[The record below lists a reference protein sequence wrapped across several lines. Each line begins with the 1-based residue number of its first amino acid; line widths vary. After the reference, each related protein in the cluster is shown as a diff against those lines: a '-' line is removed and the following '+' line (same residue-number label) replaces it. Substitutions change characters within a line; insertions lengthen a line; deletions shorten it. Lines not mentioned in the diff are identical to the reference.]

1 MSRLWRRDSDR
12 NGRCQLG
19 YVALNNGCPIVWS
32 SKVTSVQFAELNGAV
47 GYAWGA
53 PVVAHPDI
61 ADNHADVSS
70 AAAEIYAAGTA
81 TMDLLGLSYVAS
93 EAGIPFPN
101 VITLQVDNA
110 ACEAYANQ
118 TRYSGRSRL
127 RHIDARQCWVQCLR
141 DSRLVRTTHVPS
153 AENLSDWLTKP
164 LKLAVFLPMRAR
176 MMHFARVPVASP

>member
-1 MSRLWRRDSDR
+1 
-12 NGRCQLG
+12 
-19 YVALNNGCPIVWS
+19 
-32 SKVTSVQFAELNGAV
+32 VQFAELNGAV

-127 RHIDARQCWVQCLR
+127 RHIDARQQWVRCLR

-153 AENLSDWLTKP
+153 PENLSDWLTKP

>member
-1 MSRLWRRDSDR
+1 
-12 NGRCQLG
+12 
-19 YVALNNGCPIVWS
+19 
-32 SKVTSVQFAELNGAV
+32 
-47 GYAWGA
+47 
-53 PVVAHPDI
+53 
-61 ADNHADVSS
+61 
-70 AAAEIYAAGTA
+70 
-81 TMDLLGLSYVAS
+81 MDLLGLSYVAS

-127 RHIDARQCWVQCLR
+127 RHWHIDARQRWVQCLR
-141 DSRLVRTTHVPS
+141 DSESRLVRTTHVPS

>member
-1 MSRLWRRDSDR
+1 MRKRRALETPQTNCKEETRREKHGRLRPARK
-12 NGRCQLG
+12 NQ
-19 YVALNNGCPIVWS
+19 A
-32 SKVTSVQFAELNGAV
+32 
-47 GYAWGA
+47 
-53 PVVAHPDI
+53 
-61 ADNHADVSS
+61 
-70 AAAEIYAAGTA
+70 
-81 TMDLLGLSYVAS
+81 AS
-93 EAGIPFPN
+93 EAGIPFPS

-127 RHIDARQCWVQCLR
+127 RHIDARLEWLQCLR

-153 AENLSDWLTKP
+153 PENLSDWLTKP